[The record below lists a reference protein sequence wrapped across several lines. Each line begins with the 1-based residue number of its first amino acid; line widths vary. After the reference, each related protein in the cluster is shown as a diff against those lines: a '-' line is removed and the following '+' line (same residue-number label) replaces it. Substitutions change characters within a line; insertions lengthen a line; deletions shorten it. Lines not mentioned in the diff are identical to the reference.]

1 MHPRPASA
9 ITASDR
15 KAPALVSV
23 VIAAK
28 NVKGII
34 DVQLTAL
41 ARQDYDGAFEVVVAD
56 NGSTDGL
63 EQFLLHH
70 PLRDRLRMSCV
81 DASTAPGVSHARNVG
96 VARSAGAFVA
106 FCDADDRVRPDWLRH
121 LAQAAARFDAV
132 AGGLDGRPLSSE
144 RSAAWRPLSAVTTQ
158 PSSAN
163 ARFPWGG
170 GGNMGIWRDVF
181 DEIGG
186 WDTSYVYAL
195 EDMEFSWRLQLR
207 GRSLGWEPRAVVDYR
222 LRDDLRSLCRQSF
235 AYGRG
240 EVQLYRDHRA
250 TCMSGR
256 PVPYLV
262 LLIAL
267 IAVRNPL
274 LPVTL
279 TRLPRGQWL
288 WHVSALLGRVAGSR
302 DLGVF
307 YV

>member
-1 MHPRPASA
+1 MSA
-9 ITASDR
+9 TTASTR
-15 KAPALVSV
+15 NEPVLVSV

-28 NVKGII
+28 DVKGII

-41 ARQDYDGAFEVVVAD
+41 AQQDYDGAFEVVVAD

-63 EQFLLHH
+63 ERFLSHH
-70 PLRDRLRMSCV
+70 PLHDRLRLSWV
-81 DASTAPGVSHARNVG
+81 DASDAPGVSHARNTG
-96 VARSAGAFVA
+96 VARSEGDFVA

-121 LAQAAARFDAV
+121 LTTAAVRFDAV

-144 RSAAWRPLSAVTTQ
+144 RAVTWRPLGDVTAQ
-158 PSSAN
+158 PTSAN

-170 GGNMGIWRDVF
+170 GGNMGIWREVF
-181 DEIGG
+181 DKIGG

-207 GRSLGWEPRAVVDYR
+207 GYSLGWEPRAVVDYR
-222 LRDDLRSLCRQSF
+222 LRDDLGSLCRQSF

-262 LLIAL
+262 LLVVL
-267 IAVRNPL
+267 IVIRNPI
-274 LPVTL
+274 LPTTV

-302 DLGVF
+302 RFGVF

>member
-1 MHPRPASA
+1 MSDAMRP
-9 ITASDR
+9 T
-15 KAPALVSV
+15 PALISV
-23 VIAAK
+23 VIAALDI
-28 NVKGII
+28 KGII

-41 ARQDYDGAFEVVVAD
+41 AQQDYDGAFEVVVAD

-63 EQFLLHH
+63 EEYLRHH
-70 PLRDRLRMSCV
+70 PLRDRLRLSWA
-81 DASTAPGVSHARNVG
+81 DASDARGVSHARNVG
-96 VARSAGAFVA
+96 VARSSGEFLA
-106 FCDADDRVRPDWLRH
+106 FCDADDRVHPDWLRH
-121 LAQAAARFDAV
+121 LAAAAMRFDAV
-132 AGGLDGRPLSSE
+132 AGALDGRPLSSE
-144 RSAAWRPLSAVTTQ
+144 RAVAWRPLSDVATQ
-158 PSSAN
+158 PTSAN

-170 GGNMGIWRDVF
+170 GGNMGIWREVF

-207 GRSLGWEPRAVVDYR
+207 GHSLGWEPRAVVDYR
-222 LRDDLRSLCRQSF
+222 LRDDLRSLYRQSF

-240 EVQLYRDHRA
+240 EVQLYRDHRS

-262 LLIAL
+262 LLIVL
-267 IAVRNPL
+267 IVIRNPL
-274 LPVTL
+274 LPTTL

-288 WHVSALLGRVAGSR
+288 WHVSALRGRVAGSR
-302 DLGVF
+302 EFDVF

>member
-1 MHPRPASA
+1 MSDATRP
-9 ITASDR
+9 T
-15 KAPALVSV
+15 PALISI
-23 VIAAK
+23 VIAALD
-28 NVKGII
+28 VKGII

-41 ARQDYDGAFEVVVAD
+41 AQQDHACAFEVVVAD

-63 EQFLLHH
+63 EEYLRHH
-70 PLRDRLRMSCV
+70 PLRDKLQLSWV
-81 DASTAPGVSHARNVG
+81 DASDARGVSHARNVG
-96 VARSAGAFVA
+96 VARSAGDFIA
-106 FCDADDRVRPDWLRH
+106 FCDADDRVHPDWLRH
-121 LAQAAARFDAV
+121 LAAAAVHFDAV
-132 AGGLDGRPLSSE
+132 AGALDGRPLSSA
-144 RSAAWRPLSAVTTQ
+144 RAVAWRPLSDVATQ
-158 PSSAN
+158 PTSAN

-170 GGNMGIWRDVF
+170 GGNMGIWREVF

-207 GRSLGWEPRAVVDYR
+207 GFSLGWEPRAVVDYR
-222 LRDDLRSLCRQSF
+222 LRDDLRSLWRQSF

-240 EVQLYRDHRA
+240 EVQLYRDHRT

-262 LLIAL
+262 LLLVL
-267 IAVRNPL
+267 IVIRNPL
-274 LPVTL
+274 LPTTL

-288 WHVSALLGRVAGSR
+288 WHVSALFGRVAGSR
-302 DLGVF
+302 EFDVF

>member
-1 MHPRPASA
+1 MSDATRP
-9 ITASDR
+9 
-15 KAPALVSV
+15 APALISI
-23 VIAAK
+23 VIAALD
-28 NVKGII
+28 VKGII

-41 ARQDYDGAFEVVVAD
+41 AQQDYDGAFEVVVAD

-63 EQFLLHH
+63 EQFLRHH
-70 PLRDRLRMSCV
+70 PLRDRLRLSCV
-81 DASTAPGVSHARNVG
+81 DASDAPGVSHARNVG
-96 VARSAGAFVA
+96 VARSAGDFVA

-121 LAQAAARFDAV
+121 LAAAAMRFDAV

-144 RSAAWRPLSAVTTQ
+144 RAVAWRPLSDVTAQ
-158 PSSAN
+158 PKSAN

-170 GGNMGIWRDVF
+170 GGNMGIWREVF

-186 WDTSYVYAL
+186 WDTTYVYAL

-207 GRSLGWEPRAVVDYR
+207 GYSLGWEPRAVVDYR
-222 LRDDLRSLCRQSF
+222 LRDDLRSLWRQSF

-256 PVPYLV
+256 PVAYLV
-262 LLIAL
+262 LMLVLIV
-267 IAVRNPL
+267 IRNPL
-274 LPVTL
+274 LPSTL
-279 TRLPRGQWL
+279 TRLSRGQWL
-288 WHVSALLGRVAGSR
+288 WHVSALAGRVAGSR
-302 DLGVF
+302 EFNVF